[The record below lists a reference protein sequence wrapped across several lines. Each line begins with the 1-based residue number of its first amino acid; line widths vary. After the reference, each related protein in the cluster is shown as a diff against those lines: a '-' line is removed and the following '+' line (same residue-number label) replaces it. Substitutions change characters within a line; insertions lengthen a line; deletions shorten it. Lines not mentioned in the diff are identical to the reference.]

1 MKQSK
6 IENGRPT
13 LQQHN
18 VMRSA
23 LAEQHKKTRYDAID
37 EVNNTS
43 LYFEQR
49 QNEGKLC
56 FWEIMREMESLKR
69 KIMNLRNRSL
79 VK

>member
-1 MKQSK
+1 MSKENETKPLKQ
-6 IENGRPT
+6 PD
-13 LQQHN
+13 

-23 LAEQHKKTRYDAID
+23 LAKQHKNTRYDAID
-37 EVNNTS
+37 EVNNTA

-69 KIMNLRNRSL
+69 KIMNLRQR
-79 VK
+79 